1 MRATAEVPGQSIR
14 TEATVPEERTGKCTV
29 VHASAREHQ
38 RSAFALDV
46 VIAVVRV
53 GSTTY
58 LDRQLVFRMQTVESH
73 LFDVSVACRA
83 CVAEFLVV
91 SGVCVVCVAC
101 TLIAAV
107 VLAVLDVDSVA
118 ELPHVAEPVLD
129 P

>member
-1 MRATAEVPGQSIR
+1 MRATADAPVRNTRTAATGPVERPSIR
-14 TEATVPEERTGKCTV
+14 TA
-29 VHASAREHQ
+29 VHATAREHQ
-38 RSAFALDV
+38 RSAFALVV

-83 CVAEFLVV
+83 YVAELLVV